1 MKEEILIRFIQGTSN
16 MKETQM
22 VMQWINASK
31 ENEKRLLEMQH
42 ILNASLEWDSIF
54 QDLEM
59 PERSSQKLY
68 HFQWK
73 KIATVVASV
82 LILLSGGWML
92 AWKTLQY

>member
-54 QDLEM
+54 QDL
-59 PERSSQKLY
+59 
-68 HFQWK
+68 
-73 KIATVVASV
+73 
-82 LILLSGGWML
+82 
-92 AWKTLQY
+92 